1 MLLVDVSAGRP
12 IFPDMVSSFWQ
23 SFLARARL
31 NLRETS
37 LIEAGV
43 FMILEVAT
51 LDVRLGMGAEF
62 EKAFAQAQRIIASMK
77 GYISHELR
85 HCVEQEGRYLLLV
98 KWETIE
104 DHTEGFRG
112 SKEYQ
117 QWRRLLHH
125 FYDPFP
131 TVEHYLPV
139 ELV

>member
-12 IFPDMVSSFWQ
+12 IFPDMASSLWQ

-31 NLRETS
+31 NLRETA

-62 EKAFAQAQRIIASMK
+62 EKAFAQA
-77 GYISHELR
+77 
-85 HCVEQEGRYLLLV
+85 VEQEGRYLLLV